1 MFVVILPVRMA
12 QAETVLNLGKTIDSG
27 EPLQSL
33 GKKKKN
39 LKKCVRIE
47 RLNEDLKNRSLLT

>member
-33 GKKKKN
+33 GKKKN